1 MNSIAILEAVNTSYV
16 PFNGQQ
22 IITAMAAGVAYV
34 AMKPIVE
41 NLGMSWGTQQ
51 QKLMKQLDKFNCIH
65 MNMVAA
71 DGKLRKLLC
80 LPLKKLN
87 GWLFSINPEK
97 VRADIRD
104 KLIQYQE
111 ECFTVLHDY
120 WTKGKAENARK
131 KTSVDDRTPLRDAV
145 NMLVSKKHLMYPEA
159 YAMIHQRFNVESI
172 EELDASQIP
181 QAVEYIHRVVL
192 EGEFIGKQEKKTN
205 ELSAKEANSL
215 VWLWDYANRSQAL
228 FRELYP
234 ALKQIQSNYSGR
246 CYDYGHEFSY
256 VIGMVR
262 DVLINHTRDVDINE
276 PDGPT
281 NISAWMRLKN
291 KELPPSV
298 HNY

>member
-1 MNSIAILEAVNTSYV
+1 MNSIAILDAVNTSYV

-256 VIGMVR
+256 VIGMAR

-281 NISAWMRLKN
+281 NLSAWMRLKN

>member
-41 NLGMSWGTQQ
+41 NLGMSWSTQQ
-51 QKLMKQLDKFNCIH
+51 TKLMKQISKFNCVH

-181 QAVEYIHRVVL
+181 LAVEYIHRVVL
-192 EGEFIGKQEKKTN
+192 EGELIGKQEKKTN

-256 VIGMVR
+256 VIGMAR

-281 NISAWMRLKN
+281 NLSAWMRLKN